1 MANRNTLA
9 FVLIAASVLLLGI
22 LNEVGWLL
30 WLIPVSFLFALVLSR
45 GFLSRNTLARG
56 SRRG

>member
-9 FVLIAASVLLLGI
+9 FLLITASVLLLGI

-30 WLIPVSFLFALVLSR
+30 WLIPVSFLLALALSGSFR
-45 GFLSRNTLARG
+45 SRNTLARG